1 MFGSELA
8 SLPTLSLAIGFVAAA
23 GAQLAFAGKPLAPD
37 APVAQPARITVPAPL
52 AKRSATIEP
61 SGVVWVPALDRY
73 LVVSDDVGDS
83 ANHHEPWLLA
93 MTRAGAFDEAPVP
106 IEGLAELND
115 GESLCAGPAGT
126 IFLSTSHSPNKRGH
140 SDAARR
146 MLLLLEVAGRKLRIA
161 GRLDLTEAR
170 AADGSGSLLSIAGL
184 PEDGRLDI
192 EAITFRD
199 GALWIGLKSPLTARD
214 GAVILKLAAP
224 VAAARAGKIP
234 AGAVTRVAEVS
245 LHVDV
250 KGHRIA
256 QGLADMT
263 SLPDGS
269 MALVANSPKGHEA
282 DGGGALYRYEPGKG
296 EPRLVRRFEGLRP
309 EGVTPSA
316 DGKELVIV
324 FDENDD
330 PPVWTRWPLPLRG
343 PS

>member
-1 MFGSELA
+1 MFGSDGGA
-8 SLPTLSLAIGFVAAA
+8 SPTLSLAIGFIAAA

-37 APVAQPARITVPAPL
+37 APQPARITVPAAL
-52 AKRSATIEP
+52 AQRSATIEP

-73 LVVSDDVGDS
+73 LVVSDDTGDS
-83 ANHHEPWLLA
+83 SNHHEPWLLA
-93 MTRAGAFDEAPVP
+93 MTRAGAFDAAPVP
-106 IEGLAELND
+106 IAGLEELND

-140 SDAARR
+140 ADAARR
-146 MLLLLEVAGRKLRIA
+146 MLLLLEVAGRGLRVA
-161 GRLDLTEAR
+161 GRVDLTTAR
-170 AADGSGSLLSIAGL
+170 AADGKGSLLAIAGL

-199 GALWIGLKSPLTARD
+199 GALLIGLKSPLTARD
-214 GAVILKLAAP
+214 GAVILRLADP
-224 VAAARAGKIP
+224 AAAVRAGKLAP
-234 AGAVTRVAEVS
+234 GAVTRLAEVS
-245 LHVDV
+245 LHVEV
-250 KGHRIA
+250 KGRRIA

-263 SLPDGS
+263 SLPDGA
-269 MALVANSPKGHEA
+269 MALVANAPKGREG

-324 FDENDD
+324 FDQNKD
-330 PPVWTRWPLPLRG
+330 PPLWTRWPLPLRG